1 MCQAIGHP
9 VVALQRIAF
18 GPLNLGR
25 LKQGDYRFLTAE
37 ELRLLKSIESQI
49 IKKGEA
55 DAADKE
61 R

>member
-9 VVALQRIAF
+9 VLALQRIAL
-18 GPLNLGR
+18 GPLKLGCLEPGAFRR
-25 LKQGDYRFLTAE
+25 LSGE

-49 IKKGEA
+49 VKKGEA
-55 DAADKE
+55 DAAGKE